1 MFSNQRRLE
10 SISFGVVLVV
20 TAAVTYTL
28 VNAGREQNMVILDQ
42 KSRTAIASNNVSN
55 EYLLEDKQQRNST
68 PNLKD
73 TITDT
78 DVADENMTEFIK
90 KRTTT
95 PIMVTTIRM
104 DKGLAEKIEITNMNG
119 LNNTKEYNHTVS
131 KIPTFE
137 ENEKDH
143 NKTELIQKVTKTLTS
158 ARPRTAILL
167 EKLKLRII
175 PQTKAL
181 IRNVTQNEAVKNK
194 ELRNTKSDESVFKL
208 NPTPPMNSTDQN
220 ISTLTTCAPAVI
232 YTGKIRKIELNQTY
246 TNITNFEEDNNYKFC
261 IGLSASLIG
270 ICLITITILC
280 LCHFKRIK
288 MIRRRAE
295 EEKNENYQNFC
306 ISAAAE
312 QMASVEAKLES
323 ISFGVVLVV
332 TAVYHQVLINA
343 GREQNMVILDQK
355 SRTAIASNNVSN
367 EYLLEDKQQRN
378 STPNLKDTITDT
390 DVADENMTEFIK
402 KRTTTPIMVTTIRM
416 DKGLAEKIEI
426 TNMNGLNNTKEYNH
440 TVSKIPTFE
449 ENEKD
454 HNKTE
459 LIQKVT
465 KTLTSARPRTAV
477 TQNEA
482 VKNKELRNTKSDE
495 SVFKLNPTP
504 PMNSTDQNISTLT
517 TCAPA
522 VIYTGKIRKI
532 EITYINTT
540 SCESYHFH
548 KLYIGLTIIFAG
560 ICLITI
566 SICCIW
572 HFKPMKMIR
581 KRLKKE
587 RTENYQNFCI
597 SAAAERMV
605 SVEEKFSQH

>member
-1 MFSNQRRLE
+1 MFSNQRR
-10 SISFGVVLVV
+10 
-20 TAAVTYTL
+20 
-28 VNAGREQNMVILDQ
+28 
-42 KSRTAIASNNVSN
+42 
-55 EYLLEDKQQRNST
+55 
-68 PNLKD
+68 
-73 TITDT
+73 
-78 DVADENMTEFIK
+78 
-90 KRTTT
+90 
-95 PIMVTTIRM
+95 
-104 DKGLAEKIEITNMNG
+104 
-119 LNNTKEYNHTVS
+119 
-131 KIPTFE
+131 
-137 ENEKDH
+137 
-143 NKTELIQKVTKTLTS
+143 
-158 ARPRTAILL
+158 
-167 EKLKLRII
+167 
-175 PQTKAL
+175 
-181 IRNVTQNEAVKNK
+181 
-194 ELRNTKSDESVFKL
+194 
-208 NPTPPMNSTDQN
+208 
-220 ISTLTTCAPAVI
+220 
-232 YTGKIRKIELNQTY
+232 
-246 TNITNFEEDNNYKFC
+246 
-261 IGLSASLIG
+261 
-270 ICLITITILC
+270 
-280 LCHFKRIK
+280 
-288 MIRRRAE
+288 
-295 EEKNENYQNFC
+295 
-306 ISAAAE
+306 
-312 QMASVEAKLES
+312 LES

-426 TNMNGLNNTKEYNH
+426 TNSTSKENTDEKLNGLNNTKEYNH

-465 KTLTSARPRTAV
+465 KTLTSARPRTAVTKAIDLTRKAEITNNTSNESTDQKFNAKNNNKIYGNKKV

-532 EITYINTT
+532 E
-540 SCESYHFH
+540 
-548 KLYIGLTIIFAG
+548 LYIGLTIIFAG

>member
-1 MFSNQRRLE
+1 MFSNQRR
-10 SISFGVVLVV
+10 
-20 TAAVTYTL
+20 
-28 VNAGREQNMVILDQ
+28 
-42 KSRTAIASNNVSN
+42 
-55 EYLLEDKQQRNST
+55 
-68 PNLKD
+68 
-73 TITDT
+73 
-78 DVADENMTEFIK
+78 
-90 KRTTT
+90 
-95 PIMVTTIRM
+95 
-104 DKGLAEKIEITNMNG
+104 
-119 LNNTKEYNHTVS
+119 
-131 KIPTFE
+131 
-137 ENEKDH
+137 
-143 NKTELIQKVTKTLTS
+143 
-158 ARPRTAILL
+158 
-167 EKLKLRII
+167 
-175 PQTKAL
+175 
-181 IRNVTQNEAVKNK
+181 
-194 ELRNTKSDESVFKL
+194 
-208 NPTPPMNSTDQN
+208 
-220 ISTLTTCAPAVI
+220 
-232 YTGKIRKIELNQTY
+232 
-246 TNITNFEEDNNYKFC
+246 
-261 IGLSASLIG
+261 
-270 ICLITITILC
+270 
-280 LCHFKRIK
+280 
-288 MIRRRAE
+288 
-295 EEKNENYQNFC
+295 
-306 ISAAAE
+306 
-312 QMASVEAKLES
+312 LES

-426 TNMNGLNNTKEYNH
+426 TNSTSKENTDEKLNGLNNTKEYNH

-465 KTLTSARPRTAV
+465 KTLTSARPRTAVTKAIDLTRKAEITNNTSNESTDQKFNAKNNNKIYGNKKV

>member
-20 TAAVTYTL
+20 AAVYHQAVTYTL
-28 VNAGREQNMVILDQ
+28 VNAVREQNMVILDQ

-104 DKGLAEKIEITNMNG
+104 DKGLAEKIEITNSTSKENTDEKLNG

-158 ARPRTAILL
+158 ARPRTAV
-167 EKLKLRII
+167 
-175 PQTKAL
+175 TKAIDL
-181 IRNVTQNEAVKNK
+181 TRKAEITNNTSNESTDEKFNAKNNNKIYGNKKVTQNEAVKNK

-295 EEKNENYQNFC
+295 EETNENYQNFC

-312 QMASVEAKLES
+312 QMASVEAK
-323 ISFGVVLVV
+323 
-332 TAVYHQVLINA
+332 
-343 GREQNMVILDQK
+343 
-355 SRTAIASNNVSN
+355 
-367 EYLLEDKQQRN
+367 
-378 STPNLKDTITDT
+378 
-390 DVADENMTEFIK
+390 
-402 KRTTTPIMVTTIRM
+402 
-416 DKGLAEKIEI
+416 
-426 TNMNGLNNTKEYNH
+426 
-440 TVSKIPTFE
+440 
-449 ENEKD
+449 
-454 HNKTE
+454 
-459 LIQKVT
+459 
-465 KTLTSARPRTAV
+465 
-477 TQNEA
+477 
-482 VKNKELRNTKSDE
+482 
-495 SVFKLNPTP
+495 
-504 PMNSTDQNISTLT
+504 
-517 TCAPA
+517 
-522 VIYTGKIRKI
+522 
-532 EITYINTT
+532 
-540 SCESYHFH
+540 
-548 KLYIGLTIIFAG
+548 
-560 ICLITI
+560 
-566 SICCIW
+566 
-572 HFKPMKMIR
+572 
-581 KRLKKE
+581 
-587 RTENYQNFCI
+587 
-597 SAAAERMV
+597 
-605 SVEEKFSQH
+605 FSHR

>member
-10 SISFGVVLVV
+10 SIAFGVVLVV

-28 VNAGREQNMVILDQ
+28 VNAVREQNMVILDQ

-104 DKGLAEKIEITNMNG
+104 DKGLAEKIEITNSTSKENTDEKLNG

-158 ARPRTAILL
+158 ARPRTAV
-167 EKLKLRII
+167 
-175 PQTKAL
+175 TKAIDL
-181 IRNVTQNEAVKNK
+181 TRKAEITNNTSNESTDEKFNAKNNNKIYGNKKVTQNEAVKNK

-232 YTGKIRKIELNQTY
+232 YTGKIRKIE
-246 TNITNFEEDNNYKFC
+246 
-261 IGLSASLIG
+261 
-270 ICLITITILC
+270 
-280 LCHFKRIK
+280 
-288 MIRRRAE
+288 
-295 EEKNENYQNFC
+295 
-306 ISAAAE
+306 
-312 QMASVEAKLES
+312 
-323 ISFGVVLVV
+323 
-332 TAVYHQVLINA
+332 
-343 GREQNMVILDQK
+343 
-355 SRTAIASNNVSN
+355 
-367 EYLLEDKQQRN
+367 
-378 STPNLKDTITDT
+378 
-390 DVADENMTEFIK
+390 
-402 KRTTTPIMVTTIRM
+402 
-416 DKGLAEKIEI
+416 
-426 TNMNGLNNTKEYNH
+426 
-440 TVSKIPTFE
+440 
-449 ENEKD
+449 
-454 HNKTE
+454 
-459 LIQKVT
+459 
-465 KTLTSARPRTAV
+465 
-477 TQNEA
+477 
-482 VKNKELRNTKSDE
+482 
-495 SVFKLNPTP
+495 
-504 PMNSTDQNISTLT
+504 
-517 TCAPA
+517 
-522 VIYTGKIRKI
+522 
-532 EITYINTT
+532 
-540 SCESYHFH
+540 
-548 KLYIGLTIIFAG
+548 LYIGLTIIFAG

>member
-1 MFSNQRRLE
+1 
-10 SISFGVVLVV
+10 
-20 TAAVTYTL
+20 
-28 VNAGREQNMVILDQ
+28 MVILDQ

-104 DKGLAEKIEITNMNG
+104 DKGLAEKIEITNSTSKENTDEKLNG

-158 ARPRTAILL
+158 ARPRTAV
-167 EKLKLRII
+167 
-175 PQTKAL
+175 TKAIDL
-181 IRNVTQNEAVKNK
+181 TRKAEITNNTSNE
-194 ELRNTKSDESVFKL
+194 
-208 NPTPPMNSTDQN
+208 STDQKFN
-220 ISTLTTCAPAVI
+220 AKNNNKI
-232 YTGKIRKIELNQTY
+232 YGN
-246 TNITNFEEDNNYKFC
+246 
-261 IGLSASLIG
+261 
-270 ICLITITILC
+270 
-280 LCHFKRIK
+280 
-288 MIRRRAE
+288 
-295 EEKNENYQNFC
+295 
-306 ISAAAE
+306 
-312 QMASVEAKLES
+312 
-323 ISFGVVLVV
+323 
-332 TAVYHQVLINA
+332 
-343 GREQNMVILDQK
+343 
-355 SRTAIASNNVSN
+355 
-367 EYLLEDKQQRN
+367 
-378 STPNLKDTITDT
+378 
-390 DVADENMTEFIK
+390 K
-402 KRTTTPIMVTTIRM
+402 K
-416 DKGLAEKIEI
+416 
-426 TNMNGLNNTKEYNH
+426 
-440 TVSKIPTFE
+440 
-449 ENEKD
+449 
-454 HNKTE
+454 
-459 LIQKVT
+459 
-465 KTLTSARPRTAV
+465 V

>member
-20 TAAVTYTL
+20 TAVYHQVL
-28 VNAGREQNMVILDQ
+28 INAGREQNMVILDQ

-158 ARPRTAILL
+158 ARPRTAV
-167 EKLKLRII
+167 
-175 PQTKAL
+175 TKAIDL
-181 IRNVTQNEAVKNK
+181 TRKAEITNNTSNE
-194 ELRNTKSDESVFKL
+194 
-208 NPTPPMNSTDQN
+208 STDQ
-220 ISTLTTCAPAVI
+220 
-232 YTGKIRKIELNQTY
+232 
-246 TNITNFEEDNNYKFC
+246 
-261 IGLSASLIG
+261 
-270 ICLITITILC
+270 
-280 LCHFKRIK
+280 
-288 MIRRRAE
+288 
-295 EEKNENYQNFC
+295 
-306 ISAAAE
+306 
-312 QMASVEAKLES
+312 KL
-323 ISFGVVLVV
+323 
-332 TAVYHQVLINA
+332 
-343 GREQNMVILDQK
+343 
-355 SRTAIASNNVSN
+355 
-367 EYLLEDKQQRN
+367 
-378 STPNLKDTITDT
+378 
-390 DVADENMTEFIK
+390 
-402 KRTTTPIMVTTIRM
+402 
-416 DKGLAEKIEI
+416 
-426 TNMNGLNNTKEYNH
+426 NGLNNTKEYNH